1 MKMKIGFIGA
11 GKVGCSLGK
20 YFEQKGLDC
29 TGYYDIDPMS
39 AQEASDFTE
48 TACYEDMDR
57 LVKDSD
63 ALFLTVPDGLIHLVW
78 RQIRDLPI
86 EGKLIC
92 HCSGA
97 LSAGDAF
104 TGIEDRG
111 AFGYSIHP
119 LFAVSDRFHSYKE
132 LTHAYSTIEGAKD
145 RLDTVRTFL
154 ENLGNPVIS
163 IGAEDKVRYHCAAA
177 IASNHVVG
185 LVQESLDLL
194 GQCGF
199 APEDALAALRP
210 ILLGNMQHI
219 VDSGTKDS
227 LTGPVERADT
237 GTVRKHLAC
246 LNEDQRQL
254 YILLSE
260 ILTQI
265 GKRKNPSRN
274 YEEMEDLLKRNREIR
289 ETGGSR

>member
-1 MKMKIGFIGA
+1 MVMKMKIGFVGA

-20 YFEQKGLDC
+20 YFEKKGLTC
-29 TGYYDIDPMS
+29 TGYYDIDPVS
-39 AQEASDFTE
+39 AQEASDFTD
-48 TACYEDMDR
+48 TVCYESMDR
-57 LVKDSD
+57 LVEDSD

-78 RQIRDLPI
+78 LQIRDLPI
-86 EGKLIC
+86 SGKLIC

-104 TGIEDRG
+104 AGIEDRG

-132 LTHAYSTIEGAKD
+132 LTHAYFTIEGQEK
-145 RLDTVRTFL
+145 RLEEVRKML
-154 ENLGNPVIS
+154 EDLGNPVIS
-163 IGAEDKVRYHCAAA
+163 IKARDKVRYHCAAA

-199 APEDALAALRP
+199 SDEDGLAALRP

-219 VDSGTKDS
+219 VDTGTTAS
-227 LTGPVERADT
+227 LTGPVERVDT
-237 GTVRKHLAC
+237 GTVKKHLDC
-246 LNEDQRQL
+246 LNENQKHL

-260 ILTQI
+260 ILTRI
-265 GKRKNPSRN
+265 GRRKNPSRN
-274 YEEMEDLLKRNREIR
+274 YEEMENLLRKSK
-289 ETGGSR
+289 ETGGSQ

>member
-1 MKMKIGFIGA
+1 MDMKIGFIGA

-20 YFEQKGLDC
+20 YFVQNGLKC

-39 AQEASDFTE
+39 AKEASDFNDTS
-48 TACYEDMDR
+48 CYEDMDR

-78 RQIRDLPI
+78 LQIRDLPI

-132 LTHAYSTIEGAKD
+132 LTHAYFTIEGQDERLAEVRKFLKD
-145 RLDTVRTFL
+145 
-154 ENLGNPVIS
+154 LGNPVIS
-163 IGAEDKVRYHCAAA
+163 IQARDKVRYHCAAA

-199 APEDALAALRP
+199 SPEDGLAALQP

-219 VDSGTKDS
+219 VETGTTAS

-237 GTVRKHLAC
+237 GTVKKHLDC
-246 LNEDQRQL
+246 LNEDQKQL

-260 ILTQI
+260 ILIQI
-265 GKRKNPSRN
+265 GRKKNPSRN
-274 YEEMEDLLKRNREIR
+274 YEEMEDLLKKGR
-289 ETGGSR
+289 ETGGAQ

>member
-1 MKMKIGFIGA
+1 MDMKIGFIGA

-20 YFEQKGLDC
+20 YFVQNGLNC

-39 AQEASDFTE
+39 AKEASDFTD
-48 TACYEDMDR
+48 TSCYEDMDR

-78 RQIRDLPI
+78 LQIRDLPI

-132 LTHAYSTIEGAKD
+132 LTHAYFTIEGQSE
-145 RLDTVRTFL
+145 RLAEVRKFL

-163 IGAEDKVRYHCAAA
+163 IQARDKVRYHCAAA

-199 APEDALAALRP
+199 SPEDGLAALQP

-219 VDSGTKDS
+219 VETGTTAS

-237 GTVRKHLAC
+237 GTVKKHLDC
-246 LNEDQRQL
+246 LNEDQKQL

-260 ILTQI
+260 ILIQI
-265 GKRKNPSRN
+265 GRKKNPSRN
-274 YEEMEDLLKRNREIR
+274 YEETEDLLKKGR
-289 ETGGSR
+289 ETGGAQ